1 MTLERVLN
9 VVNAVWALR
18 EESHDC
24 SRERQCQDPMCHR
37 THQSPLPS
45 ARAEALPFELPSWL
59 LLPAAAEAKLD
70 ANEEGIYNRSVL
82 IETRKGSCVDFLKD
96 GL

>member
-1 MTLERVLN
+1 
-9 VVNAVWALR
+9 
-18 EESHDC
+18 
-24 SRERQCQDPMCHR
+24 MCHR

-59 LLPAAAEAKLD
+59 PLPAAAEAKLD
-70 ANEEGIYNRSVL
+70 ANEEGMFNRSVL
-82 IETRKGSCVDFLKD
+82 VESRKGPFVNFLKD